1 MKATKTLFKKYLQT
15 ESQKEK
21 HLIEKRFLEDDFV
34 MDAFEGFESTE
45 NSWVKFQRF
54 DRKMRR
60 SERRTRWGLAS
71 ALVLSLVIGAAFLPK
86 TDTNARKTTSVTNPK
101 PTQIKIHKQKDI
113 SIMPRVA
120 IQEQFTPQ
128 QVVEDLNAKMETAET
143 KAEIWNELQ
152 RIPTRQVELNKQKSK
167 GLTLK
172 VARELIVQNFRVVDY
187 RYYRNDDEQFKQ
199 GFTENE
205 QGEQHLKIPYINIL
219 NKAIG
224 DFSKEEYKLALLN
237 FDVIL
242 ENYPDDANAL
252 FYGAMCLYNL
262 GQFQQAEGRFLKL
275 QNIPFANFS
284 EEGHWYLLHVYKAAK
299 KEAAFSSLRLDIIEQ
314 EGFYAQKASQL
325 TFN

>member
-1 MKATKTLFKKYLQT
+1 MKATKALFRKYLQT
-15 ESQKEK
+15 ASQKDK
-21 HLIEKRFLEDDFV
+21 HLIEKTFLEDDFV
-34 MDAFEGFESTE
+34 MDALEGFETTE
-45 NSWVKFQRF
+45 SSWANFQRF
-54 DRKMRR
+54 DQKMRIKQ
-60 SERRTRWGLAS
+60 RRLRGL
-71 ALVLSLVIGAAFLPK
+71 LSIAFVSSLLIGAAFLPK
-86 TDTNARKTTSVTNPK
+86 SDTNTTKTTSVTNPR

-113 SIMPRVA
+113 AIMPRVA

-152 RIPTRQVELNKQKSK
+152 RIPTREVELNRQKSK
-167 GLTLK
+167 GLALK

-187 RYYRNDDEQFKQ
+187 RYYRNDDAQFKQ
-199 GFTENE
+199 GYTENE
-205 QGEQHLKIPYINIL
+205 QGEQNLKIPYTNVL

-224 DFSKEEYKLALLN
+224 DFSKEQYKLALLN
-237 FDVIL
+237 FDIIL

-284 EEGHWYLLHVYKAAK
+284 EEGNWYLLHVYQRTNNKKAFDMLKTTIVNQA
-299 KEAAFSSLRLDIIEQ
+299 
-314 EGFYAQKASQL
+314 GFYSTRAKN
-325 TFN
+325 FEMN

>member
-34 MDAFEGFESTE
+34 MDAFEGFNSTD

-86 TDTNARKTTSVTNPK
+86 SYPNAKKTTSVTNPK

-113 SIMPRVA
+113 AIMPRVA

-128 QVVEDLNAKMETAET
+128 QVVEDLNANIETAET
-143 KAEIWNELQ
+143 KTEIWNELQ

-167 GLTLK
+167 GLALK

-187 RYYRNDDEQFKQ
+187 RYYRNNDQQFKQ
-199 GFTENE
+199 GFSENVD
-205 QGEQHLKIPYINIL
+205 GEQNLKLPYVNLL
-219 NKAIG
+219 NRAIS

-237 FDVIL
+237 FDIIL

-284 EEGHWYLLHVYKAAK
+284 EEGNWYLLHVYHKMNNKKAFETLK
-299 KEAAFSSLRLDIIEQ
+299 SSIINQ
-314 EGFYAQKASQL
+314 DGFYSSRAKN
-325 TFN
+325 FDWN